1 MPNSHK
7 NLDLNPNQDNRG
19 ILENLAVKISGRK
32 NMKETVKTD
41 TR

>member
-1 MPNSHK
+1 MPNSHE

-19 ILENLAVKISGRK
+19 ILENLERISVRK

-41 TR
+41 AR